1 MEATITLIDEFGKD
15 VTVFVGINN
24 ITSIPDVVANACITQ
39 YDNSSILF
47 HGIKW
52 EQWDDNEY
60 VLVDSRETVEGLVK
74 GCVSGLLA
82 DTSRTLI
89 SEVVA
94 GQYGGYVV
102 MVIKISE

>member
-15 VTVFVGINN
+15 VTVFAGIDN
-24 ITSIPDVVANACITQ
+24 ITSIPDVVANACISQ
-39 YDNSSILF
+39 HDNSSILF
-47 HGIKW
+47 RGT
-52 EQWDDNEY
+52 EY
-60 VLVDSRETVEGLVK
+60 VLVDSRETVECLVK
-74 GCVSGLLA
+74 GCISGLLA

-102 MVIKISE
+102 MVIQISE